1 MILDGYHGG
10 WGQPSNVYIT
20 LTITTW
26 IGWCLFRIPCMML
39 ARRSGHGG
47 DQLRVLPSVGGGWR
61 LLPEKCKKQ

>member
-1 MILDGYHGG
+1 
-10 WGQPSNVYIT
+10 
-20 LTITTW
+20 
-26 IGWCLFRIPCMML
+26 MML